1 MTRDRDSTHVDTVGE
16 ISSMVAANLDLLP
29 EPAWDCR
36 DGGRRTDATGY
47 P

>member
-16 ISSMVAANLDLLP
+16 KSAMVAVNLGLLS
-29 EPAWDCR
+29 EPAWDRR
-36 DGGRRTDATGY
+36 DGGRRTDAAGY